1 MEAQKL
7 GIKGI
12 DLVGPKNGLFLKVWF
27 RLAYVQW
34 G

>member
-1 MEAQKL
+1 MEAQNF

-12 DLVGPKNGLFLKVWF
+12 DWLALKNGLFLKVWF